1 MGREV
6 VELVNAKQSSGEYDV
21 EFDASNLSS
30 GLYIYSINAGDFS
43 ASKKM
48 ILIK

>member
-1 MGREV
+1 MGGEV
-6 VELVNAKQSSGEYDV
+6 IELVNVKQAAGKYNI